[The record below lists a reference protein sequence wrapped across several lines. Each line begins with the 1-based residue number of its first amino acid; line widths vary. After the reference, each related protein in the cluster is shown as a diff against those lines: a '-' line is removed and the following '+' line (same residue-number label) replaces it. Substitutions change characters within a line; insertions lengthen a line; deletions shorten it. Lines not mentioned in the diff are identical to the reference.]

1 MITQDEAF
9 AKNLEL
15 SFEFD
20 RYLIDHPKFAEKI
33 PFNVLVVLLPQY
45 DRKLSAYNK
54 KAAQQ
59 NREPKQPVVYIEI
72 AGMRPHKSRLLQ
84 PNLYVKNGKS
94 VPAKKRT
101 TTQF

>member
-20 RYLIDHPKFAEKI
+20 RYLLDHPKFAEKI
-33 PFNVLVVLLPQY
+33 PFSALVVLLPQY
-45 DRKLSAYNK
+45 DRELSAYNK

-59 NREPKQPVVYIEI
+59 NHEPNQPVVYIEI
-72 AGMRPHKSRLLQ
+72 AGLKPKKSRLMQ
-84 PNLYVKNGKS
+84 PNVRNGKRVSTQKPKTS
-94 VPAKKRT
+94 VV
-101 TTQF
+101 